1 MKLSE
6 AEKRQ
11 RRIDRIHQHFRT
23 IGIGKIFNQYKVGV
37 ASLFQRLVRLRARD
51 EHGYCTCFTC
61 GDRKPWGEMD
71 SGHFISRSNKAT
83 ILDPFNCHPQCVR
96 CNQHLGGNASAY
108 LQAMVRKYGI
118 EIVEDLQAAKLPR
131 NHTWDK
137 EKLAKMKVDILD
149 EIARLEKE
157 NG

>member
-1 MKLSE
+1 MKLTPE
-6 AEKRQ
+6 EKRR
-11 RRIDRIHQHFRT
+11 RRIERVHEHFRT

-71 SGHFISRSNKAT
+71 SGHFITRSNKAT
-83 ILDPFNCHPQCVR
+83 ILDPRNTHPQCVR
-96 CNQHLGGNASAY
+96 CNQHLGGNGVRY
-108 LQAMVRKYGI
+108 LQAMLAKYGQ
-118 EIVEDLQAAKLPR
+118 EVVDELQAAKLPR

-137 EKLAKMKVDILD
+137 EKLAEMKIDFLD
-149 EIARLEKE
+149 EIARLEKQ
-157 NG
+157 